1 VASRR
6 QHRPDPGP
14 LETDDVVIIGI
25 GTAAW
30 AVGLVVLLGLR
41 LTGTVEVRDWWLGMC
56 GYGIAL
62 GLYGMHYARRR
73 HLAIAR
79 DAALGIAPRS

>member
-1 VASRR
+1 MASRR
-6 QHRPDPGP
+6 QSRPDPGP
-14 LETDDVVIIGI
+14 FETDDVVIIGI

-30 AVGLVVLLGLR
+30 ATGLAVLLALR
-41 LTGTVEVRDWWLGMC
+41 LTGTTEVRDWWFGMC

-73 HLAIAR
+73 HAAIAR
-79 DAALGIAPRS
+79 DAALGIPPRS

>member
-1 VASRR
+1 MASRR
-6 QHRPDPGP
+6 QPRPDPGP
-14 LETDDVVIIGI
+14 FETDDVVIIGI

-30 AVGLVVLLGLR
+30 AAGLLVLLGLR
-41 LTGTVEVRDWWLGMC
+41 LTGTTEVRDWWLGMC

-73 HLAIAR
+73 HAAIAR
-79 DAALGIAPRS
+79 DAALGIPPRS